1 MSVDSTLNN
10 AQRSEMQ
17 NFTKAPEPITA
28 EPHFACVELHNERTN
43 ARKHEQSVFFFFFFF
58 FFFFGCVF
66 CSDTYGLQASF
77 LVFYVSTISTTSV

>member
-1 MSVDSTLNN
+1 M
-10 AQRSEMQ
+10 RSAAKCKI
-17 NFTKAPEPITA
+17 FTKAPEPITA

-58 FFFFGCVF
+58 FGCVF